1 MVNNWQ
7 LRLLVLLVNAGGEA
21 EVSATESVDAKTR
34 AGGNITVYGNPAD
47 KKTKKKN
54 CRR

>member
-1 MVNNWQ
+1 M
-7 LRLLVLLVNAGGEA
+7 NAGGEA

-47 KKTKKKN
+47 KKTKKLPEVILVSNKLN
-54 CRR
+54 

>member
-1 MVNNWQ
+1 MQEV
-7 LRLLVLLVNAGGEA
+7 RA

-47 KKTKKKN
+47 KKTKKIAGGNISFK
-54 CRR
+54 